1 MSATSKDGLLAV
13 CGTLLGLST
22 AAVGFRFVARKK
34 QRLAIQADDAFA
46 VISLVSVINDATIK
60 ISALY
65 FYRRLFC
72 IKGMVKPFDRVTM
85 GSIIIVTLWWV
96 VFQFL
101 TFFQCGT
108 HFAAQWNG
116 TRIKYCTIQFP
127 FFLGLV
133 ISDFLLDLWILV
145 LPIPNADNSSSGL
158 GASIARIAIYV
169 QVEKGGLAYSMHHDL
184 GRDQTRVAYLTMLE
198 VGTSLVAVNLPSLWM
213 LCANI
218 VPEGAMQ
225 RLRSVLSR
233 SSASAGTVRSNRSN
247 GSRDRHLQPVHKR
260 MCSSVTMHPTESETA
275 LRPPPLP
282 LTALPR
288 IHKDD
293 IEAGRHEEECFP
305 MGMLI

>member
-1 MSATSKDGLLAV
+1 
-13 CGTLLGLST
+13 
-22 AAVGFRFVARKK
+22 
-34 QRLAIQADDAFA
+34 
-46 VISLVSVINDATIK
+46 
-60 ISALY
+60 
-65 FYRRLFC
+65 
-72 IKGMVKPFDRVTM
+72 MVKPFDRVTM

-145 LPIPNADNSSSGL
+145 LPIPNILRLHVSRSKQFSIIGVFLLAFVGL

>member
-1 MSATSKDGLLAV
+1 MFTNSA
-13 CGTLLGLST
+13 
-22 AAVGFRFVARKK
+22 
-34 QRLAIQADDAFA
+34 I
-46 VISLVSVINDATIK
+46 ATIK

-145 LPIPNADNSSSGL
+145 LPIPNILRLHVSRSKQFSIIGVFLLAFVGL